1 MIGKPIRAAI
11 ALQAVLVLT
20 IAAALVLTAAAGSA
34 RAQTTAGTDST
45 TAAAAPTAPA
55 SAPAATTAATPA
67 PAAAPPETEAPPP
80 GPAAPSAAQAQTNP
94 NATEAAPPPPG
105 SQPIPS
111 PAATGPA
118 GASATQQAAPTPK
131 KKSAGTA
138 TTHVNT
144 DAAITDNGGAN
155 AADSSATGAK
165 SSDAR
170 APGSNAAAA
179 KGASAKGTR
188 SAGTKKG
195 AKSTAAAAATTPPVP
210 VEGETH
216 LPAGRFGTVTVYIP
230 DGQPKSVAI
239 FLSGDGGWNLGVV
252 SMAKSLVDMGAVVIG
267 VDIRQYLGALG
278 KAAEKPDAKCQLI
291 AGDFEN
297 LSHQIQKEIGMFVYH
312 VPVLVGYSS
321 GATVVYA
328 VLVQSP
334 PGTFAGALSLGFCP
348 DQDFSGAQVCTG
360 AGLHYTQGNKNDL
373 IFEPAKTLKQP
384 WIAFQGQKDQVCAP
398 APVDVFAAET
408 TNGQVVKLPLVGHGF
423 SVERNWMPQFIEAYG
438 SLTAHVETPPLR
450 PQDISDLPTQEVPA
464 APDTHGD
471 EMALLMTGDGGW
483 AGLDQELAARLAADG
498 VPTVGLN
505 SLKYFW
511 TERTPEETAKDVA
524 RIMSHYLAAWN
535 KQRVLLVGYSF
546 GADVLP
552 FVVNRLPPDLRA
564 RVATVNLL
572 GVDSNASFEIKIA
585 GWVGTDDSGPPTR
598 PELSAISGTPVL
610 CIYGEGESDSI
621 CPGLPKAAGEHST
634 VSLAE
639 VGTGHHFGGEYATL
653 AERILAYARGTHPT
667 T

>member
-1 MIGKPIRAAI
+1 MNGKTRRAAI
-11 ALQAVLVLT
+11 ALQVFAAVLLT
-20 IAAALVLTAAAGSA
+20 VAAGGSA
-34 RAQTTAGTDST
+34 VAQTTPEAAPG
-45 TAAAAPTAPA
+45 AAAAPA
-55 SAPAATTAATPA
+55 SQPV
-67 PAAAPPETEAPPP
+67 PAAAPPAVEVPPPAPALPAAEAPPPTRASPNVTEAPPP
-80 GPAAPSAAQAQTNP
+80 
-94 NATEAAPPPPG
+94 PPG
-105 SQPIPS
+105 STPV
-111 PAATGPA
+111 PAPGATTTNPTDTG
-118 GASATQQAAPTPK
+118 ATQQPHPARKEKETANGGHSDAGAGAPAANAGTTAKGKSASARHATKAAGAKAAAPESP
-131 KKSAGTA
+131 A
-138 TTHVNT
+138 
-144 DAAITDNGGAN
+144 
-155 AADSSATGAK
+155 
-165 SSDAR
+165 
-170 APGSNAAAA
+170 
-179 KGASAKGTR
+179 
-188 SAGTKKG
+188 
-195 AKSTAAAAATTPPVP
+195 P

-230 DGQPKSVAI
+230 DGTPKSVAI

-278 KAAEKPDAKCQLI
+278 RAAARPNAPCQLI

-348 DQDFSGAQVCTG
+348 DQDFSGAAVCTG
-360 AGLHYTQGNKNDL
+360 AGVHYTQGKKNDL

-384 WIAFQGQKDQVCAP
+384 WIALQGQQDQVCAP
-398 APVDVFAAET
+398 APVDVFAAQT
-408 TNGQVVKLPLVGHGF
+408 TNGQVIKLPLVGHGF
-423 SVERNWMPQFIEAYG
+423 GVERNWMPQFRDAYDAI
-438 SLTAHVETPPLR
+438 TAHVETPPIR
-450 PQDISDLPTQEVPA
+450 PQDIGDLPVQEVPA
-464 APDTHGD
+464 TGESRGD

-511 TERTPEETAKDVA
+511 TERTPAETAQDVA
-524 RIMSHYLAAWN
+524 RIISHYLAAWN

-572 GVDSNASFEIKIA
+572 GIDSNASFEIKIA
-585 GWVGTDDSGPPTR
+585 GWVGQDDDSGPQTR
-598 PELSAISGTPVL
+598 PELAAIAGVPIL

-621 CPGLPKAAGEHST
+621 CPGLPKATQHTT
-634 VSLAE
+634 VTLAE

-653 AERILAYARGTHPT
+653 AERILAYARNPRPPT
-667 T
+667 